1 MLLPIFKIKFVSVYS
16 IPFFKIPITNFL
28 TMQRQNQLNQL
39 KTTTQW
45 DIIIIGG
52 GASGLGTAVDAASR
66 GYKTILFEAID
77 FAKGTSSRS
86 TKLAHGGVR
95 YLEQGNISLV
105 REALKERGL
114 MAKNSP
120 HLVKNQ
126 SFVIPNYN
134 WWGGYFYT
142 IGLKIYDLLAGSL
155 SLGKSAYISKKK
167 TIELLPTVEQK
178 GLQSGVIYHDGQ
190 FDDARLAI
198 NLAQTAIENAACVL
212 NYCKVVELLKDD
224 NNQVIGVVVEDQE
237 SGEKHEI
244 KGMAVINATG
254 VFTNSIM
261 KMNDTVYKKY
271 IMPSQGIHLVFD
283 KSFLPGNDALM
294 IPKTSDGRVLFAV
307 PWHDKIVIG
316 TTDTLMKSHSLEPI
330 ATEEEIQF
338 VLETAQEFLSKKPSR
353 ADVLSIFAGL
363 RPLAAPEEKGQST
376 KEVSR
381 SHKIIVSET
390 GLITITGGKWTTY
403 RKIAEDLVDKAI
415 AVHNL
420 PKSICKTEHLAI
432 HGNKPTTDLDRE
444 NHLYIYG
451 TDSAE
456 ILKLQE
462 TERELKEKLHPDY
475 DYTLAEVVWA
485 IRYEMARTIDD
496 VLARRVR
503 LLFLDARAAIA
514 SSGKVADLLAKELGY
529 DATWKESQITSFKA
543 LANGFLLE
551 EFRVE

>member
-1 MLLPIFKIKFVSVYS
+1 MNRSEQLIKIQEN
-16 IPFFKIPITNFL
+16 PN
-28 TMQRQNQLNQL
+28 
-39 KTTTQW
+39 W
-45 DIIIIGG
+45 DVIIIGG

-66 GYKTILFEAID
+66 GLKTILLEASD

-86 TKLAHGGVR
+86 TKLVHGGVR
-95 YLEQGNISLV
+95 YLEQGNIALV

-114 MAKNSP
+114 FCKNAQ

-134 WWGGYFYT
+134 WWAGYFYT

-155 SLGKSAYISKKK
+155 SLGKSEYISKQK

-178 GLQSGVIYHDGQ
+178 GLQSGVIYHDGA
-190 FDDARLAI
+190 FDDARMAI
-198 NLAQTAIENAACVL
+198 NLAQTAIENGACIL
-212 NYCKVVELLKDD
+212 NYMKVIALLKND
-224 NNQVIGVVVEDQE
+224 NNQVIGVVVENQE
-237 SGEKHEI
+237 SGEKHEV
-244 KGMAVINATG
+244 KGTAVINATG

-261 KMNDTVYKKY
+261 KMNDKVYKKY
-271 IMPSQGIHLVFD
+271 LVPSQGIHLVFD
-283 KSFLPGNDALM
+283 KSFLPSNYALM
-294 IPKTSDGRVLFAV
+294 IPKTTDGRVLFAV
-307 PWHDKIVIG
+307 PWHDKVVVG
-316 TTDTLMKSHSLEPI
+316 TTDTLIKSHSLEPI

-338 VLETAQEFLSKKPSR
+338 VLETAQNFLSKKPTR
-353 ADVLSIFAGL
+353 ADVLSVFAGL

-403 RKIAEDLVDKAI
+403 RKMAKDAVDKVI
-415 AVHNL
+415 SVHNL
-420 PKSICKTEHLAI
+420 PKSICKTEHLPI

-451 TDSAE
+451 TDLE
-456 ILKLQE
+456 GIVKLQE
-462 TERELKEKLHPDY
+462 TENELKEKLHPDY

-496 VLARRVR
+496 ILARRLR

-514 SSGKVADLLAKELGY
+514 SAEKVAHLLTKELGY
-529 DATWKESQITSFKA
+529 DATWKENQIADFKT
-543 LANGFLLE
+543 LANGFLLK

>member
-1 MLLPIFKIKFVSVYS
+1 MKRSEQLAKL
-16 IPFFKIPITNFL
+16 
-28 TMQRQNQLNQL
+28 QQNPN
-39 KTTTQW
+39 W
-45 DIIIIGG
+45 DVIIIGG
-52 GASGLGTAVDAASR
+52 GASGLGTAVDSASR
-66 GYKTILFEAID
+66 GLKTILLEAAD

-86 TKLAHGGVR
+86 TKLVHGGVR

-105 REALKERGL
+105 HEALKERGI
-114 MAKNSP
+114 MAKNAG

-134 WWGGYFYT
+134 WWIGYFYT

-155 SLGKSAYISKKK
+155 SLGKSEYISKKK
-167 TIELLPTVEQK
+167 TMELLPSVEQK
-178 GLQSGVIYHDGQ
+178 GLQNGVIYHDGQ
-190 FDDARLAI
+190 FDDARMAI
-198 NLAQTAIENAACVL
+198 NLAQTAVENGACVL
-212 NYCKVVELLKDD
+212 NYVKVIHLLKDK
-224 NNQVIGVVVEDQE
+224 NNQVTGVVVEDQE

-244 KGMAVINATG
+244 KGTAVINATG

-261 KMNDTVYKKY
+261 KMNDKVYKKH
-271 IMPSQGIHLVFD
+271 IVPSQGIHLVLD
-283 KSFLPGNDALM
+283 KSFLPGNNALM

-307 PWHDKIVIG
+307 PWHDKIVVG
-316 TTDTLMKSHSLEPI
+316 TTDTLIKSHSLEPI
-330 ATEEEIQF
+330 AQEKEIKF
-338 VLETAQEFLSKKPSR
+338 VLETAQRFLSKKPTRS
-353 ADVLSIFAGL
+353 DVLSVFAGL
-363 RPLAAPEEKGQST
+363 RPLAAPEEKSQST

-403 RKIAEDLVDKAI
+403 RKIAEDIVNKAI
-415 AVHNL
+415 LAHNL
-420 PKSICKTEHLAI
+420 PKSICKTENLSI

-451 TDSAE
+451 TDILE

-462 TERELKEKLHPDY
+462 NEPELKAKLHPNY

-496 VLARRVR
+496 ILARRVR

-514 SSGKVADLLAKELGY
+514 SSEKVGEILAKELGY
-529 DATWKESQITSFKA
+529 DTAWKENQIASFKT

-551 EFRVE
+551 EFRIL